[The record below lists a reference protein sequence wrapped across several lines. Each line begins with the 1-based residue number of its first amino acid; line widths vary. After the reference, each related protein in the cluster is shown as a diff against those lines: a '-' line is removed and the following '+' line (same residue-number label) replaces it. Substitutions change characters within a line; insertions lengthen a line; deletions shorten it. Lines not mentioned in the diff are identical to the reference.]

1 MSKITHSY
9 FGALDNDKIKDTDVI
24 WESQSCLNDQELDI
38 WLWAA
43 PGETLDTQLLDAF
56 ASTLQQLPTLDER
69 ARVSLLHYLE
79 KDSSFLAFHVDEA
92 QVEGAE
98 NLQATQA
105 LIAQAQ
111 AAGKD
116 AVAATEFV
124 RAMQLNNI
132 SLWCSNEDAPI
143 VLDYRIDAQ
152 GSDQIL
158 AVKCD
163 AQGQITDINWE
174 S

>member
-1 MSKITHSY
+1 MLPFCPANPNALHTRADAASALVVVVGIG
-9 FGALDNDKIKDTDVI
+9 GALLG
-24 WESQSCLNDQELDI
+24 W
-38 WLWAA
+38 
-43 PGETLDTQLLDAF
+43 
-56 ASTLQQLPTLDER
+56 
-69 ARVSLLHYLE
+69 
-79 KDSSFLAFHVDEA
+79 SFLDLLAAALMGFMILRMGGELAWGAIKELIDTGLDEA

>member
-1 MSKITHSY
+1 
-9 FGALDNDKIKDTDVI
+9 
-24 WESQSCLNDQELDI
+24 
-38 WLWAA
+38 
-43 PGETLDTQLLDAF
+43 
-56 ASTLQQLPTLDER
+56 
-69 ARVSLLHYLE
+69 
-79 KDSSFLAFHVDEA
+79 
-92 QVEGAE
+92 
-98 NLQATQA
+98 
-105 LIAQAQ
+105 
-111 AAGKD
+111 
-116 AVAATEFV
+116 
-124 RAMQLNNI
+124 MQLNNI